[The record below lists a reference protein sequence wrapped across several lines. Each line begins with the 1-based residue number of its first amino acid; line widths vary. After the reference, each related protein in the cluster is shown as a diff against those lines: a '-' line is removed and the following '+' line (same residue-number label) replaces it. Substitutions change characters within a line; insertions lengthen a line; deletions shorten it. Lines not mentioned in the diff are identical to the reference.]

1 MARSVSA
8 RELIGKRIIGFD
20 PGTSVA
26 GSGVSKRTMHDPR
39 IYLDDGSVLLFVTEE
54 HPEDGE
60 YGVFAFRTK
69 PKGRAGAR

>member
-1 MARSVSA
+1 
-8 RELIGKRIIGFD
+8 
-20 PGTSVA
+20 
-26 GSGVSKRTMHDPR
+26 MHDPR